1 MPKYLYSSD
10 ILLIP
15 TLAFAKASVILLI
28 VAVNPQRNILLACYV
43 LLGVVALWAVMGIF
57 TLAFQCKLP
66 RPWDY
71 DSGRCINQQ
80 VLLVFVGLINI
91 LTDIGVILLS
101 FFLMRNVQVSVFR
114 RWQVVGLFGTRIT

>member
-15 TLAFAKASVILLI
+15 TLAFAKASAIFLI
-28 VAVNPQRNILLACYV
+28 VAVNPQRNVLLACYV
-43 LLGVVALWAVMGIF
+43 LLGVVAFWAVMGIF
-57 TLAFQCKLP
+57 ALAFQCNLP

-80 VLLVFVGLINI
+80 ALLVFVGLINI

-101 FFLMRNVQVSVFR
+101 FFLMRNVQVSVSR

>member
-1 MPKYLYSSD
+1 MPKYSYSSD

-57 TLAFQCKLP
+57 ALAFQCKLP